1 MNLITLEN
9 VSKQYSERLLLDAV
23 SLQIN
28 SGDRIGLIGVNGS
41 GKTTLLRLI
50 AGLEKPDAG
59 SVTVWGGVR
68 VRFLPQQPILN
79 DDRPVLEQLF
89 DSESP
94 QIQLLRRF
102 EWASQQ
108 LERQP
113 HNQQW
118 QAQVAALSDE
128 LARTGSWA
136 AEAKAKTILTKLGIT
151 NFEARIGSLS
161 GGQRKRVA
169 LAQALIDPADLLI
182 LDEPTNHI
190 DADTIDWLE
199 NYLAT
204 EPGALLMVTHD
215 RYFLDRV
222 TNRII
227 ELDRRTLVSYP
238 GNYRRYLELSAERQ
252 SQLTA
257 AESKRQNLLRRE
269 LEWLRR
275 GAQARSTKQKARKQ
289 RVEELQQIDFD
300 QSTEV
305 SLALAGRRLGKKVLS
320 VTGLS
325 HSFDGEPLFEAVDF
339 ELGPGDRIG
348 VMGPN
353 GAGKSTFLNILAGK
367 IAPDG
372 GVVEWGETVHLGYYD
387 QQSSGLNDSLRVID
401 FIKQEAPLIQTK
413 SGEYLSAFQVLEW
426 LLFPKGQQHAY
437 ISTLSGGERR
447 RLYLLH
453 ILMKQPNVLLLDEPT
468 NDLDIQTLT
477 VLEEFL
483 DNFNGSLIIVSH
495 DRYLLD
501 RATDYLVNFEDG
513 QVSQRYPTP
522 FETYLQLRAEQ
533 RAGQPPESVP
543 AAEPAESRAKS
554 RPRRLTFKEQRE
566 LEQLSQKI
574 DALEQQQAS
583 LQAEIN
589 GSGNDYVKMQSL
601 ASQLEAVDIEL
612 ERVME
617 RWLELEDLAD
627 ASE

>member
-9 VSKQYSERLLLDAV
+9 VSKQYSERLLLDSV

-59 SVTVWGGVR
+59 SVMVWGGVR
-68 VRFLPQQPILN
+68 VRFLPQQPEL
-79 DDRPVLEQLF
+79 DDNRSVLEQLF

-151 NFEARIGSLS
+151 DFEARIGSLS

-227 ELDRRTLVSYP
+227 ELDRRELVSYP

-252 SQLTA
+252 AQLVA

-289 RVEELQQIDFD
+289 RVEELQQINFD

-325 HSFDGEPLFEAVDF
+325 HSFNGEPLFEGVDF

-367 IAPDG
+367 IAPDAG
-372 GVVEWGETVHLGYYD
+372 AVEWGETVRVGYYD
-387 QQSSGLNDSLRVID
+387 QQSSRLADSLRVID
-401 FIKQEAPLIQTK
+401 FIKQNAPLIQTK

-453 ILMKQPNVLLLDEPT
+453 ILMQQPNVLLLDEPT

-533 RAGQPPESVP
+533 RAGPPPESVSP
-543 AAEPAESRAKS
+543 AEPVESRAKS
-554 RPRRLTFKEQRE
+554 RPRKLTFKEQRE

-574 DALEQQQAS
+574 DGLEQRQAS

-589 GSGNDYVKMQSL
+589 GSGNDYVKLQSL
-601 ASQLEAVDIEL
+601 AGQLETVDIEL

-617 RWLELEDLAD
+617 RWLELEELAD